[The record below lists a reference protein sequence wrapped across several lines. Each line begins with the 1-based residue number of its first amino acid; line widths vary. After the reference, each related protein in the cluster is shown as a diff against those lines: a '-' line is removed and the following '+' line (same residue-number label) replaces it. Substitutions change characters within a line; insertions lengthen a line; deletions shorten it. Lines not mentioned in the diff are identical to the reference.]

1 LEIIVFILL
10 AGVWAAFLLPSFF
23 DHRRQTPQAS
33 TRDFARSTA
42 KLASVSARTNDGG
55 MSTSRAHAKRR
66 NILIALGIG
75 AAATLVAAVLT
86 GSVVWLA
93 VAIVFDILIAVY
105 VGLLLYIKEQR
116 AVARATVVPIRA
128 VEETPAL
135 RIVEPAVE
143 ETPATVRV
151 IAG

>member
-23 DHRRQTPQAS
+23 DHRRQTPRAS

-42 KLASVSARTNDGG
+42 MLASVSARDVEGAPARARTNA
-55 MSTSRAHAKRR
+55 RRR
-66 NILIALGIG
+66 NALIVLGLG
-75 AAATLVAAVLT
+75 AVTTLVAAVMS

-93 VAIVFDILIAVY
+93 VTIVFDVLIAVY

-116 AVARATVVPIRA
+116 AVARATVVPIQA
-128 VEETPAL
+128 AEQTSGL
-135 RIVEPAVE
+135 RIVQPEVE
-143 ETPATVRV
+143 DVPATVRV